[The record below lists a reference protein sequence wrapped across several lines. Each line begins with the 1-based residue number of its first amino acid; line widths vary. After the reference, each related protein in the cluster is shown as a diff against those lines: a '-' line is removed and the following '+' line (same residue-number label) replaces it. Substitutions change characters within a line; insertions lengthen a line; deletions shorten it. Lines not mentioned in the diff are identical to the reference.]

1 MLSMWLS
8 LVRNIAFDT
17 NCAMALTF
25 FLPGPEALKSKQNA
39 EKDKETLAYIINKFL
54 VRDTDCLSITH
65 SLSAMQMAGI
75 VNATVCRERLE
86 MALVANVGL
95 IADKAAFEKKEIRT
109 RTGLL

>member
-1 MLSMWLS
+1 MSSRSYWLVAQHVS
-8 LVRNIAFDT
+8 A
-17 NCAMALTF
+17 ALTQQF
-25 FLPGPEALKSKQNA
+25 FVIQVSG
-39 EKDKETLAYIINKFL
+39 T
-54 VRDTDCLSITH
+54 
-65 SLSAMQMAGI
+65 

>member
-1 MLSMWLS
+1 MSLRSYWLVAQHVS
-8 LVRNIAFDT
+8 A
-17 NCAMALTF
+17 ALTQQF
-25 FLPGPEALKSKQNA
+25 FVIQVSG
-39 EKDKETLAYIINKFL
+39 T
-54 VRDTDCLSITH
+54 
-65 SLSAMQMAGI
+65 